1 MERIGKNKPALVT
14 YGINIRKF
22 FYINIEPIQNENG
35 EWIWSQIVL
44 PPGALIYDEI
54 VSGLIR
60 LKYEDDVMTSI
71 VNNYLNDP
79 DSEDNKS
86 KFFIMQAWRKEAKS
100 LANQAIQYAKENGL
114 WVEPEDE

>member
-1 MERIGKNKPALVT
+1 MSYN
-14 YGINIRKF
+14 
-22 FYINIEPIQNENG
+22 
-35 EWIWSQIVL
+35 
-44 PPGALIYDEI
+44 EI

-60 LKYEDDVMTSI
+60 LKYEDDIMTSI

-114 WVEPEDE
+114 WEEPEDE